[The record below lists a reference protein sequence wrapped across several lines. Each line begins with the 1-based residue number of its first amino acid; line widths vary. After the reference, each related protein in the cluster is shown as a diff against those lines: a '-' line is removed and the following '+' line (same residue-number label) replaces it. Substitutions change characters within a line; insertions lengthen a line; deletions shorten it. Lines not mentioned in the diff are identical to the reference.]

1 MSRPITE
8 GWEYPR
14 DGKFP
19 PEGIAVETVDSGGCH
34 RFLIYEKHLWF
45 FQDRSMYVY
54 FVPQAWRLPEDQEAT
69 A

>member
-19 PEGIAVETVDSGGCH
+19 PEGATVETVDSGGVH
-34 RFLIYEKHLWF
+34 RMLIYESRTWF
-45 FQDRSMYVY
+45 FTDRSMHTY
-54 FVPQAWRLPEDQEAT
+54 FTPQAWRLTEDQEVPA
-69 A
+69 